1 AVRLPARN
9 THKAGTQ
16 GFMDIHHRDG
26 ESISLTVPELSGPLW
41 TFTYGS
47 TPKPHFS
54 SVRTPA
60 GDELALVEPYDHLWH
75 RGLWFTIK
83 FVNGVNFWEER
94 DEFGTQKIIGEPQVS
109 VDDRAVT
116 LTMSLEWIDRQG
128 DVPITEVRRIT
139 WRHSGDEYTF
149 DWRSEITAS
158 IDLTLDRTPFTTWGG
173 YSGLSFRGNRM
184 WHIDRYLLPGISE
197 KPLPP
202 GVRAPWC
209 DLSGQFDG
217 GPDRA
222 GGIAIFDRP
231 IDDAAPTP
239 WYGGGNPA
247 MNFLN
252 AAFLFEGPQQL
263 ESGKSLGFDY
273 RVTVHNGVWTSE
285 KAEQSY
291 QKWIAGERTGG

>member
-1 AVRLPARN
+1 MIIRHDIGKSVALSVDQHAPPAW
-9 THKAGTQ
+9 
-16 GFMDIHHRDG
+16 IL
-26 ESISLTVPELSGPLW
+26 E
-41 TFTYGS
+41 YGS

-94 DEFGTQKIIGEPQVS
+94 DEFGVQKLETEPQVS
-109 VDDRAVT
+109 IDDGVVT
-116 LTMSLEWIDRQG
+116 IDMSLQWVGPGG
-128 DVPITEVRRIT
+128 DIPITERRRIS
-139 WRHSGDEYTF
+139 WRSSADAYTF
-149 DWRSEITAS
+149 DWTSEITAAT
-158 IDLTLDRTPFTTWGG
+158 DVTLDRTPFTTWGG
-173 YSGLSFRGNRM
+173 YGGLSFRGNRM
-184 WHIDRYLLPGISE
+184 WHIVRYLLPGVSE
-197 KPLPP
+197 KPLSP
-202 GVRAPWC
+202 GIRAPWC

-231 IDDAAPTP
+231 AEGSDPTP

-252 AAFLFEGPQQL
+252 AAFLFEGPQTL
-263 ESGKSLGFDY
+263 AAGKTMTFDY
-273 RVTVHNGVWTSE
+273 RVTVHNGIWTHDD
-285 KAEQSY
+285 ADQAY
-291 QKWIAGERTGG
+291 RQWIAPERSDS